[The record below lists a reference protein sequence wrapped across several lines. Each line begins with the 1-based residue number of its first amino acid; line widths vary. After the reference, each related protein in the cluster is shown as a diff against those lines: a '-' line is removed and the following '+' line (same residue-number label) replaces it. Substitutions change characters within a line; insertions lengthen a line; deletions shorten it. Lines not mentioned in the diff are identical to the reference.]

1 MFCVNHLTSLT
12 QLWYLISEYC
22 EILFKSEKIVVKP
35 SRIILYNDIILPTE
49 KTFLQSYIPY
59 FGPYAIYV
67 AIGAIPDTF
76 LSLELKQI
84 VKLIAVSIA
93 MAWFFKQ
100 YRFGKLE
107 SKHIGISIIAAPIA
121 ILLWV
126 VPLYYTKGQGGA
138 GDGFSITY
146 FILRM
151 INAALL
157 VAVFEELFLRVYLM
171 QYFYHAGN
179 QIKEKGL
186 IISILDTFDQKPGSL
201 TRLPLSYF
209 SVIMVTILFTIGH
222 TSKEWIPAILY
233 FSFTNYLYKKTGS
246 IWVCILIHGI
256 SNLTIALL
264 VRFGGMVFLWN

>member
-1 MFCVNHLTSLT
+1 M
-12 QLWYLISEYC
+12 
-22 EILFKSEKIVVKP
+22 FKSEKIAVKP
-35 SRIILYNDIILPTE
+35 SGIISYSNIILPTE
-49 KTFLQSYIPY
+49 KTFLQSFIPY

-76 LSLELKQI
+76 LSLEIKQI

-107 SKHIGISIIAAPIA
+107 SRHIGISVIAAPIA

-126 VPLYYTKGQGGA
+126 VPFYYIKGQEGA

-151 INAALL
+151 INTALL

-171 QYFYHAGN
+171 QWFYQAGN
-179 QIKEKGL
+179 QIKEKGF
-186 IISILDTFDQKPGSL
+186 IGSILDTFDQKPDSL

-209 SVIMVTILFTIGH
+209 SVVMVTILFTAGH
-222 TSKEWIPAILY
+222 TIKEWVSAILY
-233 FSFTNYLYKKTGS
+233 FSFTNYVYRKSGS
-246 IWVCILIHGI
+246 IWVCFLQI
-256 SNLTIALL
+256 SP
-264 VRFGGMVFLWN
+264 VRQWPN